1 MKDLINA
8 KLERIRKSQKLT
20 RKGLEKI
27 SGFKERTIGAYERG
41 ENYPSNEY
49 IEFMCLFFG
58 YIEDYFK
65 KDRNA
70 ELDPVVNIILM
81 YQSIFNY
88 DDKKMAELLNI
99 SLDEFKNKFNINL
112 SEIDTRYI
120 EYEPKER
127 FIIAENLGIKP
138 SLLHGRLDEDKN
150 KIIYKLNL
158 PIYDD
163 NKKKIDESIRD
174 IVEREIKAETKG
186 INLTREYY
194 ASIIKQRN
202 QPEIITPDTQ
212 KEAIPDKYK
221 EILEL
226 LPYASDSF
234 TQNLKNKL
242 LELKKAQ
249 QIEDL

>member
-1 MKDLINA
+1 MKDLINM
-8 KLERIRKSQKLT
+8 KLERVRKEHKLT
-20 RKGLEKI
+20 RKALEEI

-65 KDRNA
+65 KDRYA
-70 ELDPVVNIILM
+70 ELDPTVNIILM

-112 SEIDTRYI
+112 SKIDNRYV
-120 EYEPKER
+120 EYEQKER

-138 SLLHGRLDEDKN
+138 SILYGRLDEDKN
-150 KIIYKLNL
+150 KIINKLNL

-163 NKKKIDESIRD
+163 NKKKINEAIRD
-174 IVEREIKAETKG
+174 IIEREIKAETKG
-186 INLTREYY
+186 IDLTPQYY

-226 LPYASDSF
+226 LPYAPVLSW
-234 TQNLKNKL
+234 QN
-242 LELKKAQ
+242 
-249 QIEDL
+249 IEHTIEIYSRHK